1 MDIEQLKQLCLLDDP
16 KKEPWDYNMTGA
28 DLFQVSSQP
37 LNAKQIICEVARQFL
52 RKGDITTNWS
62 WLFPNNYQGIVITN
76 WSDWI
81 QKKLNDYAIWCIP
94 FEQTQVHLQ
103 YEEQKE
109 IDIYKIYTTSEQGF
123 ILYFLWYLFQ
133 LNQIKTCFVQIQS
146 SGDSRSCQFDLE
158 QNKIYAVPYDS
169 AVLQFFCPFWN
180 FKTYGSFV

>member
-28 DLFQVSSQP
+28 ALFQVSSQP
-37 LNAKQIICEVARQFL
+37 LNVKKIICEAARQFL

-62 WLFPNNYQGIVITN
+62 WLFPTHFLGSSINWQNTIQTN
-76 WSDWI
+76 SDG
-81 QKKLNDYAIWCIP
+81 YTIWCVP
-94 FEQTQVHLQ
+94 FEQTQIHLTIKQ
-103 YEEQKE
+103 QEIEIQKE
-109 IDIYKIYTTSEQGF
+109 MPPSFEHL

-146 SGDSRSCQFDLE
+146 PDKSRSCQFDLE

-180 FKTYGSFV
+180 FKTHGSFV